1 MINTLYINIL
11 QSRQKPLIQ
20 EFCDSFGDDGYWV
33 TDTIYRMDVSE
44 DGRIQFKMS
53 LSSFEADLGS
63 NICAVSGVK
72 DDELMLVAL
81 ECATR
86 YALGK
91 MVDLSDVMLMC
102 VWDKEP
108 SLLNAT
114 SAKLKDLSAEIL
126 DTIRMYFYTSQNAV
140 LAAKQLYLHRNTFN
154 YRLDKFSEK
163 TNMDIRNPH
172 IAQYLYQYFILI
184 ERI

>member
-1 MINTLYINIL
+1 MINTIYTTF
-11 QSRQKPLIQ
+11 QEYKHKSLIQ
-20 EFCDSFGDDGYWV
+20 EFCDLFGSDGFWV
-33 TDTIYRMDVSE
+33 NEFTYRVDVAE
-44 DGRIQFKMS
+44 RERIQFKLS
-53 LSSFEADLGS
+53 LASFEADLGS
-63 NICAVSGVK
+63 NISAVSGIK
-72 DDELMLVAL
+72 DDSLMLVAL
-81 ECATR
+81 DCATR

-91 MVDLSDVMLMC
+91 MVDLKDVMLMC
-102 VWDKEP
+102 VWDKDT

-114 SAKLKDLSAEIL
+114 STKLKDLSAEIL

-184 ERI
+184 ERL